1 MSREAWIVFDLGYG
15 DAGKGA
21 TVDFLVRERAAN
33 LVVRWNGGAQAGH
46 TVVLPDRRRHT
57 FAQFGAGSF
66 VPGVRTYLGPRFLLH
81 LGGLAV
87 EAQRLAGQGVPDA
100 LARTAIDRRAP
111 LISPFQQAAGRLR
124 ELLRGA
130 AAHGT
135 CGVGIGER
143 VADAEQPDAL
153 CAGDLDDPGR
163 VLAAL
168 SAQQAR
174 KARELRAAA
183 GLGGLAADEWAL
195 LSDPE
200 APARVAAA
208 WADLTPQLWRVDPAE
223 GRALLAQ
230 AAGVVCEGAQGVLLD
245 QTWGF
250 HPHTTWSDCTP
261 AGAEELLASAG
272 DDFEV
277 RRLGVLRSYATRH
290 GAGPFPT
297 HLPRL
302 DRTLR
307 EPHNPTGS
315 WQGAF
320 RCGALDLVAL
330 RYALEVS
337 GRTSG
342 GALGLAVT
350 CLDRVPPQVEVS
362 RAYEGVEPDAQTA
375 RLSPGAPE
383 DLAAREALGRALSH
397 ATPCLERVARA
408 ELCARIEREL
418 EVPVWLES
426 YGPQAEDRRW
436 TRAGLA
442 ACAPGSA

>member
-1 MSREAWIVFDLGYG
+1 MFDLGFG

-21 TVDFLVRERAAN
+21 TVDFLVREREAD
-33 LVVRWNGGAQAGH
+33 LVLRFNGGAQAGH
-46 TVVLPDRRRHT
+46 TVALPDRRRHT

-66 VPGVRTYLGPRFLLH
+66 VPGVRTYLGPAFLLH
-81 LGGLAV
+81 LGGLGV
-87 EAQRLAGQGVPDA
+87 EARRLAALGVSDA
-100 LARTAIDRRAP
+100 LERTAVDARAP

-130 AAHGT
+130 SAHGT
-135 CGVGIGER
+135 CGVGVGER
-143 VADAEQPDAL
+143 VADRDQPDAL
-153 CAGDLDDPGR
+153 VAGDLRDPVR

-168 SAQQAR
+168 KAQRAR
-174 KARELRAAA
+174 KLRELAPAAA
-183 GLGGLAADEWAL
+183 LAARDSQAALEWDL
-195 LSDPE
+195 LGDPS
-200 APARVAAA
+200 APARVAEA
-208 WADLTPQLWRVDPAE
+208 WADLTPQLWIVSEAE
-223 GRALLAQ
+223 GRQLLAG
-230 AAGVVCEGAQGVLLD
+230 ARGVVCEGAQGVLLD

-261 AGAEELLASAG
+261 RGAEDLLQSAR
-272 DDFEV
+272 DDFRV

-307 EPHNPTGS
+307 EPHNPTGA

-330 RYALEVS
+330 RYAVEVS
-337 GRTSG
+337 RANSSPGDPF
-342 GALGLAVT
+342 GLAVN

-362 RAYEGVEPDAQTA
+362 CAYEGLEPGAQTR
-375 RLSPGAPE
+375 RLAPGAAE
-383 DLAAREALGRALSH
+383 DLEARAALTRALDD
-397 ATPCLERVARA
+397 ARPCLERIPRA
-408 ELCARIEREL
+408 ELCALIEREL

-436 TRAGLA
+436 TAAGRASCGEA
-442 ACAPGSA
+442 RS